1 MDGSKYLTFRSNKK
15 PAFSFKIP
23 INADTLFGQYRG
35 AIRFS
40 PTTGKLVLCYGPMF
54 QPDGRSERPVLSML
68 VKEKLA
74 DDLWNW
80 YVNHGRV
87 AQKKRASET
96 ALVMRDP
103 DTGVIKRV
111 TDVVKRERPTPSSFP
126 DDDLPDTT
134 KLAAFY
140 YADLYGLPGA
150 SYLLSYAE
158 VQYLEQVMASV
169 ASEQS
174 KITPTLAY
182 NTPQP
187 GGPLGMDKRFLERA
201 PVTLAELADAPHDCP
216 PFIKA
221 AMGAKWTTLDDWNE
235 EDDTTFDSMFPH
247 FAKHNCIVKGEYGLF
262 YKNLVAGLPEGP
274 ARERFTFNPRISSGR
289 RNRRLEYDEMDP
301 YDEEFYRDYPEYY
314 DEYPRRKRLKSPP
327 PKNSPMINA
336 KIPPMMMSSGTGPS
350 QKMEVF
356 SDNLYGFGNT
366 RDQRYETNNT
376 RTAAAEDRV
385 AKHGL
390 NLATRRSKRYRSER
404 SLKSDSDSD

>member
-1 MDGSKYLTFRSNKK
+1 
-15 PAFSFKIP
+15 
-23 INADTLFGQYRG
+23 
-35 AIRFS
+35 
-40 PTTGKLVLCYGPMF
+40 
-54 QPDGRSERPVLSML
+54 
-68 VKEKLA
+68 
-74 DDLWNW
+74 
-80 YVNHGRV
+80 
-87 AQKKRASET
+87 
-96 ALVMRDP
+96 MRDP

-366 RDQRYETNNT
+366 RDQLMKLITPAPPLLRIVLRNMVSTWRQDVVNDIGANVASSQTPTRIEGETQTLGKKSPFSVAHPRRTNDVTRALSVSHSRWQTGIILLLALNCTCAFSAHGAHHVIVERDVPMVCRLSLINN
-376 RTAAAEDRV
+376 RSAAKFLPDR
-385 AKHGL
+385 KPTGFL
-390 NLATRRSKRYRSER
+390 
-404 SLKSDSDSD
+404 